1 MAVLSL
7 AVPVVLLVICHG
19 HQMSQVGILATA
31 LCSYVFLLQLCV
43 CRSCSF
49 YTDFRRISYGLLLSY
64 FSAGQIG
71 PRAAIVILHLTTAWA
86 AAYLGYSLASHR
98 LRMGTERAIIDGE
111 LPQPCHHSKDRAYR
125 IASMIPVAAFIV
137 TLIWT
142 VSMTAIIF
150 TNDITDEFDIV
161 FLLSYVGWIH
171 VAVWLLYVADVP
183 MRKVLMKEP
192 MVSLLASI
200 LPCLMISPV
209 ISAVC
214 RILSIL
220 FQWLMMMTLVAILSY
235 NLSVYVHYLLTA
247 ASYRVLLGKHDKSCE
262 EKLNSMEHMGDHDE
276 NPKEMT
282 ATCNPI
288 KEKALEVQQDR
299 GLEIQQDMGKKA
311 LDNMEEYRCW

>member
-1 MAVLSL
+1 MSSSSSTISRPSVGPDDLAGIRSIGVEPVVAEDELENTSWRRRFVKLEPARRAQVAGALLSLSAMAVLSL
-7 AVPVVLLVICHG
+7 AVPVVLLVIFHG
-19 HQMSQVGILATA
+19 HQMTQVGILATA

-43 CRSCSF
+43 RRSCSF
-49 YTDFRRISYGLLLSY
+49 YADLGRISYGLLLSY

-71 PRAAIVILHLTTAWA
+71 SRAAIVILHLTTAWA

-111 LPQPCHHSKDRAYR
+111 LPQPCHHGKDRAYM
-125 IASMIPVAAFIV
+125 IANMIPVAAFIV

-142 VSMTAIIF
+142 ASMAAIIF

-171 VAVWLLYVADVP
+171 VAVWLSYVADVP

-192 MVSLLASI
+192 MVSLLASL

-220 FQWLMMMTLVAILSY
+220 FQWLMMSFGRY
-235 NLSVYVHYLLTA
+235 
-247 ASYRVLLGKHDKSCE
+247 
-262 EKLNSMEHMGDHDE
+262 
-276 NPKEMT
+276 P
-282 ATCNPI
+282 
-288 KEKALEVQQDR
+288 
-299 GLEIQQDMGKKA
+299 
-311 LDNMEEYRCW
+311 